1 MVMAFHNLIL
11 PYVAVLRFLNRIFNR
26 YGKIID
32 CMFDIRNEP
41 KVLPPKLI
49 PSLVEGFNA
58 IANHIYIIIF
68 PILLDLLLWFGPF
81 VRIKDLVLPTLL
93 NASDLSAP
101 AYGQDSQTFV
111 QTAKDMWTLLLGQ
124 FNMLYNLRSYPIGIP
139 SLLSFKGVQQNP
151 LGGLP
156 IIELQSFNSAFWLL
170 VGFSF
175 IGLIIGSLY
184 FALIAAVTN
193 TGDWKS
199 ALKQIP
205 AQIVQC
211 LVLSLILFIALMF
224 LSIPA
229 ICLISSMLVFLP
241 SLGSLPLVVF
251 GMMLIW
257 VLLPMVFS
265 PHGIFANQYK
275 ATTAIANSI
284 KLVRPL
290 ISIVGLFFTMLIM
303 LSYGLDFLWS
313 TPNPESWMLL
323 VGIFGH
329 AFVSSSLI
337 ASSFVF
343 YNNGMKWLQVIIPDV
358 NAGKQKELS

>member
-1 MVMAFHNLIL
+1 MLDISL
-11 PYVAVLRFLNRIFNR
+11 

-58 IANHIYIIIF
+58 VANHIYIIIF
-68 PILLDLLLWFGPF
+68 PILIDLFFWFGPF

-101 AYGQDSQTFV
+101 AYGQDSQAFV
-111 QTAKDMWTLLLGQ
+111 ATAKEMWTTLLSQ
-124 FNMLYNLRSYPIGIP
+124 FNVLYNLRAYPIGIP
-139 SLLSFKGVQQNP
+139 SLLSYKGVQQNP

-156 IIELQSFNSAFWLL
+156 IVELQSSTSAFWLMVGLSLLGL
-170 VGFSF
+170 V
-175 IGLIIGSLY
+175 IGSIY
-184 FALIAAVTN
+184 FALIAAVT
-193 TGDWKS
+193 GADDRKS
-199 ALKQIP
+199 VLNRIP
-205 AQIVQC
+205 SQIVQC
-211 LVLSLILFIALMF
+211 IMLSVILFIALLF

-229 ICLISSMLVFLP
+229 ICLISSLLVFLP
-241 SLGSLPLVVF
+241 SLGALPLVVF
-251 GMMLIW
+251 GLALVW
-257 VLLPMVFS
+257 VLMPMAFS
-265 PHGIFANQYK
+265 PHGIFSNQYK

-290 ISIVGLFFTMLIM
+290 ISIVGLFFTVLIM
-303 LSYGLDFLWS
+303 LGYGLDFLWS
-313 TPNPESWMLL
+313 TPDANSWMLL

-337 ASSFVF
+337 AASFVF
-343 YNNGMKWLQVIIPDV
+343 YNNGMKWLKVIIPD
-358 NAGKQKELS
+358 AKPGQQKTLS